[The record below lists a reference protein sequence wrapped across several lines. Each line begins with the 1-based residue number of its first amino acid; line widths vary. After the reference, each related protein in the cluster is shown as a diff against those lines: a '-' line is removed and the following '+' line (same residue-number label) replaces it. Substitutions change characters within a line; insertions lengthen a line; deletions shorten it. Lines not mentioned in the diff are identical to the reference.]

1 MLFPTFQTASSGL
14 GVFRTWMDAVS
25 DNMANLDT
33 VRPTS
38 ESAFQA
44 RFVVAQAIGDGQ
56 QAMSG
61 GPAGAAVTGI
71 AYGDA
76 AGRLVSDPTNPLAD
90 ADGMVRYPDIDMG
103 EQMTQ
108 LMVAQRGYQ
117 ANLSVIDRARD
128 AYQQALSIGRSA

>member
-38 ESAFQA
+38 GAAFQA

-56 QAMSG
+56 QAMTG
-61 GPAGAAVTGI
+61 GPAGATLSGI
-71 AYGDA
+71 AFGDA
-76 AGRLVSDPTNPLAD
+76 TGRLVHDPTNPLAD
-90 ADGMVRYPDIDMG
+90 AAGMVRYPDIDMG
-103 EQMTQ
+103 DQMTQ
-108 LMVAQRGYQ
+108 LMIAQRGYQ

>member
-1 MLFPTFQTASSGL
+1 MLFPAFQTASSGL

-38 ESAFQA
+38 QPAFQA
-44 RFVVAQAIGDGQ
+44 RFVVASPIGDGQ
-56 QAMSG
+56 QAMTG
-61 GPAGAAVTGI
+61 GPAGATVTGI
-71 AYGDA
+71 SLGDA
-76 AGRLVSDPTNPLAD
+76 TGRLVSDPTNPLAD
-90 ADGMVRYPDIDMG
+90 ANGMVRYPDIDMG

-108 LMVAQRGYQ
+108 LMIAQRGYQ

>member
-25 DNMANLDT
+25 DNMANLET

-38 ESAFQA
+38 GPAFQA

-56 QAMSG
+56 QATTG
-61 GPAGAAVTGI
+61 GPAGATVTGI
-71 AYGDA
+71 TFGDA
-76 AGRLVSDPTNPLAD
+76 NGRLVSDPTNPLAD
-90 ADGMVRYPDIDMG
+90 AQGLVRYPDIDMG

-108 LMVAQRGYQ
+108 LMIAQRGYQ
-117 ANLSVIDRARD
+117 ANLSVIDRAKD

>member
-38 ESAFQA
+38 GTAFQA
-44 RFVVAQAIGDGQ
+44 RFVVAQAVGGGQ
-56 QAMSG
+56 EAMTG
-61 GPAGAAVTGI
+61 GPAGATVSGI
-71 AYGDA
+71 AFGDA
-76 AGRLVSDPTNPLAD
+76 TGRLVHDPTNPLAD

-103 EQMTQ
+103 DQMTQ
-108 LMVAQRGYQ
+108 LMIAQRGYE
-117 ANLSVIDRARD
+117 ANLSVVDRAKD
-128 AYQQALSIGRSA
+128 AYQQALSIGR